1 MAKGDYKGL
10 RQHNVEHKC
19 VICGDLF
26 MGRPNKK
33 YCSPE
38 CRHKNSNAINVKH
51 YHADPEWREKRKAN
65 TANFIKNNPNYI
77 KEWLK
82 DKPTYNRDRQRAYQ
96 VRKKIEALRNEAV

>member
-19 VICGDLF
+19 LICGDLF

-38 CRHKNSNAINVKH
+38 CKQKKTNAINVKH
-51 YHADPEWREKRKAN
+51 YHADPEWREKRKAGSLS
-65 TANFIKNNPNYI
+65 FCKNNPDYQT
-77 KEWLK
+77 EWRK
-82 DKPTYNRDRQRAYQ
+82 NNPTYHRDKQREY
-96 VRKKIEALRNEAV
+96 RIKKKLEALKNEAV